1 MYSAANENK
10 VTDDEFKSLSKL
22 FKKGTST
29 QLEGARKQHE
39 SSAGSTQIQMIM
51 AGALKDATPEEYIK
65 APFYINLEK
74 YIEDDNIDV
83 EPNKNIIGLEL
94 KDYMDRLLPQDFQEK
109 DKEKILDYLLY
120 DGLYNDRN
128 DAEIAFNN
136 YLNNQNQQDPKK
148 QKIEQSAKTNL
159 SKTIEKFKYFKKFY
173 SWFSGVKIH
182 RTKINTSKG
191 ESTSMSDENEDEH
204 VVPFGFMLLFGGGLA
219 RIINKDNYNEEIKV
233 KRSYRDWNEN
243 STEFIE
249 WLVGY
254 DDITDPSQIDNAF
267 RKFNMF
273 NIQPDQKIPEDQIF
287 DRVKEIER
295 YGMDLGEII
304 WLYNDTDARL
314 ILNCLG
320 YDTEHKIAEFCR
332 NMFKINYFGY
342 YLSEG
347 KANSVKSDHLFV
359 KLKKYEDNT
368 IKFSPSITRIRQFN
382 EELFAWANC
391 FNREKIVKLDSI
403 IKKRPQKGSENQDN
417 IIYKDPGLSSKWLPK
432 GARNI
437 SGYCDDINALIGE
450 KNMVYIL
457 DILCHYL
464 NKDIL
469 NRIIFNILMTR
480 IYRYKKSKAMLLGQY
495 TGPQPEETKTKQKL
509 IKAYVEWLTNFKN
522 SVTTPELR
530 RERVAANVRAV
541 EEQINFLNSEQVLSM
556 QASQINRQMN
566 SFHEDLKQKW
576 HFQPQYFP
584 EFGIAVASTGNT
596 AESLGHATTKAA
608 VVGTPIKDIQ
618 RPVNKLTERPDIA
631 EKDQVQE
638 GKKENEDKFEL
649 NFFRAY
655 LEERQNI
662 RVNFENLQMDPKTAG
677 TLVYQAIDNLD
688 SSFYKKIKV
697 AQIARPKR
705 NIQPQKLKM
714 SLELESQPDEES
726 PAESLVGSPPESP
739 DSQASI
745 GGRKKT
751 RKRNK
756 KHLLRMRRKL

>member
-1 MYSAANENK
+1 MYNAANENK

-51 AGALKDATPEEYIK
+51 AGALKDATPEEYNK

-83 EPNKNIIGLEL
+83 KPNDNIIGLEL
-94 KDYMDRLLPQDFQEK
+94 KDYMRLLPQDFQET

-136 YLNNQNQQDPKK
+136 FRNNQDQQDPKK
-148 QKIEQSAKTNL
+148 QKIEQSAKTNS

-254 DDITDPSQIDNAF
+254 DDITDSSQFDNAV

-273 NIQPDQKIPEDQIF
+273 NIQNEKKIPEDQIS

-332 NMFKINYFGY
+332 NMFKINYYGY

-359 KLKKYEDNT
+359 KLEKNNDT

-391 FNREKIVKLDSI
+391 FNQKKIEKLDSI
-403 IKKRPQKGSENQDN
+403 IEKRPQKGSENQDN

-457 DILCHYL
+457 NILCHYL

-480 IYRYKKSKAMLLGQY
+480 IYRYKKSKAMPLGQY

-509 IKAYVEWLTNFKN
+509 IEAYVEWLTNFKESLETTSDNTQLVTLKN
-522 SVTTPELR
+522 S
-530 RERVAANVRAV
+530 V

-566 SFHEDLKQKW
+566 SFHENLKQN
-576 HFQPQYFP
+576 YSNIP
-584 EFGIAVASTGNT
+584 EFNFSVTSTGTT

-631 EKDQVQE
+631 QKNLVQV

-655 LEERQNI
+655 LEDRQNI
-662 RVNFENLQMDPKTAG
+662 RVNFENLQRDPKTAG

-688 SSFYKKIKV
+688 SSFYKNIKV
-697 AQIARPKR
+697 AQIARRQR

>member
-1 MYSAANENK
+1 MYNAANENK
-10 VTDDEFKSLSKL
+10 VTDNEFKSLSKL

-51 AGALKDATPEEYIK
+51 AGALKDATPKEYNE

-83 EPNKNIIGLEL
+83 KPNDNIIGLEL
-94 KDYMDRLLPQDFQEK
+94 KDYMRLFSQET
-109 DKEKILDYLLY
+109 DKEKILEYLVK

-128 DAEIAFNN
+128 NAEIAFNN
-136 YLNNQNQQDPKK
+136 FLNNQDQQDPKK

-159 SKTIEKFKYFKKFY
+159 SKKIEKFKYFKKFY

-182 RTKINTSKG
+182 RTNINTSKG
-191 ESTSMSDENEDEH
+191 VSTSMSDENEDEH

-233 KRSYRDWNEN
+233 KRSYREWNEN

-254 DDITDPSQIDNAF
+254 DDITESSQIDNAF

-273 NIQPDQKIPEDQIF
+273 NIQNEKKVAEDQIF

-320 YDTEHKIAEFCR
+320 YDTERKIAEFCR
-332 NMFKINYFGY
+332 NMFKINYYGY

-382 EELFAWANC
+382 KELFAWANC
-391 FNREKIVKLDSI
+391 FNQDKIKILDSI
-403 IKKRPQKGSENQDN
+403 IEKRPQKGSENQDN

-437 SGYCDDINALIGE
+437 SGNCDDINALIGE

-495 TGPQPEETKTKQKL
+495 SGPQPEETKTKPKL
-509 IKAYVEWLTNFKN
+509 IKAYVEWLTNFKESLETTSDDTQLVTLKN
-522 SVTTPELR
+522 S
-530 RERVAANVRAV
+530 V

-556 QASQINRQMN
+556 QAPQINRQMN
-566 SFHEDLKQKW
+566 SFHENLKQN
-576 HFQPQYFP
+576 YNNIP
-584 EFGIAVASTGNT
+584 EFDIPVQSTGTT
-596 AESLGHATTKAA
+596 AESLRNAATKAA
-608 VVGTPIKDIQ
+608 FDGTPIKDMPRQ
-618 RPVNKLTERPDIA
+618 ENMPTVRAEIA

-649 NFFRAY
+649 HFFRAY

-662 RVNFENLQMDPKTAG
+662 RENFENLQKNTKTAG
-677 TLVYQAIDNLD
+677 TLVYHAIDNLD
-688 SSFYKKIKV
+688 SNFYKNIKPPPH
-697 AQIARPKR
+697 QRPRRITRITSNTK
-705 NIQPQKLKM
+705 NIDDDDSDDDSADDVNRKLPM
-714 SLELESQPDEES
+714 TQELTDSPNSQT
-726 PAESLVGSPPESP
+726 
-739 DSQASI
+739 SI

>member
-1 MYSAANENK
+1 MYNAANENK

-51 AGALKDATPEEYIK
+51 AGALKDATPEEYNK

-83 EPNKNIIGLEL
+83 KPNDNIIGLEL
-94 KDYMDRLLPQDFQEK
+94 KDYMRLLPQDFQET

-136 YLNNQNQQDPKK
+136 FRNNQDQQDPKK
-148 QKIEQSAKTNL
+148 QKIEQSAKTNS

-254 DDITDPSQIDNAF
+254 DDITDSSQFDNAV

-273 NIQPDQKIPEDQIF
+273 NIQNEKKIPEDQIS

-332 NMFKINYFGY
+332 NMFKINYYGY

-359 KLKKYEDNT
+359 KLEKNNDT

-391 FNREKIVKLDSI
+391 FNQKKIEKLDSI
-403 IKKRPQKGSENQDN
+403 IEKRPQKGSENQDN

-457 DILCHYL
+457 NILCHYL

-480 IYRYKKSKAMLLGQY
+480 IYRYKKSKAMPLGQY

-509 IKAYVEWLTNFKN
+509 IEAYVEWLTNFKESLETTSDNTQLVTLKN
-522 SVTTPELR
+522 S
-530 RERVAANVRAV
+530 V

-566 SFHEDLKQKW
+566 SFHENLKQN
-576 HFQPQYFP
+576 YSNIP
-584 EFGIAVASTGNT
+584 EFNFSVTSTGTT

-618 RPVNKLTERPDIA
+618 RPVNKLTERPGIA
-631 EKDQVQE
+631 QKNLVQV

-655 LEERQNI
+655 LEDRQNI
-662 RVNFENLQMDPKTAG
+662 RVNFENLQRDPKTAG

-688 SSFYKKIKV
+688 SSFYKNIKV
-697 AQIARPKR
+697 AQIARRQR

>member
-1 MYSAANENK
+1 MYNAANENK

-51 AGALKDATPEEYIK
+51 AGALKDATPEEYK
-65 APFYINLEK
+65 EAPFYINLEK
-74 YIEDDNIDV
+74 YIEDDNINV
-83 EPNKNIIGLEL
+83 KPNKNIIGLEL
-94 KDYMDRLLPQDFQEK
+94 KDYMDRLLPQDFQET

-273 NIQPDQKIPEDQIF
+273 NIQNEKKIPEDQIA

-332 NMFKINYFGY
+332 NMFKINYYGY

-359 KLKKYEDNT
+359 KLKRYEDNT

-480 IYRYKKSKAMLLGQY
+480 IYRYKKAKAMPLGQY
-495 TGPQPEETKTKQKL
+495 TGPQPDDTKKKPNL
-509 IKAYVEWLTNFKN
+509 IKAYVEWLTNLLETTSDNTQLVTLKN
-522 SVTTPELR
+522 S
-530 RERVAANVRAV
+530 V

-566 SFHEDLKQKW
+566 SFHENLKQN
-576 HFQPQYFP
+576 YNNIP
-584 EFGIAVASTGNT
+584 EFDIHVTSTGTT
-596 AESLGHATTKAA
+596 AEALQHAATTAA

-688 SSFYKKIKV
+688 SSFYKNIKPPPH
-697 AQIARPKR
+697 QRPRRITRITSNTKNIDDDDSDDDSADDVKR
-705 NIQPQKLKM
+705 
-714 SLELESQPDEES
+714 ELRMTQE
-726 PAESLVGSPPESP
+726 LP
-739 DSQASI
+739 DSPNSQFSI

-756 KHLLRMRRKL
+756 KHLLRMRKKL

>member
-1 MYSAANENK
+1 MYNAANENK
-10 VTDDEFKSLSKL
+10 VTDNEFKSLSKL

-51 AGALKDATPEEYIK
+51 AGALKDATPKEYNE

-83 EPNKNIIGLEL
+83 KPNDNIIGLEL
-94 KDYMDRLLPQDFQEK
+94 KDYMRLFSQET
-109 DKEKILDYLLY
+109 DKEKILEYLVK

-128 DAEIAFNN
+128 NAEIAFNN
-136 YLNNQNQQDPKK
+136 FLNNQDQQDPKK

-159 SKTIEKFKYFKKFY
+159 SKKIEKFKYFKKFY

-182 RTKINTSKG
+182 RTNINTSKG
-191 ESTSMSDENEDEH
+191 VSTSMSDENEDEH

-233 KRSYRDWNEN
+233 KRSYREWNEN

-254 DDITDPSQIDNAF
+254 DDITESSQIDNAF

-273 NIQPDQKIPEDQIF
+273 NIQNEKKVAEDQIF

-320 YDTEHKIAEFCR
+320 YDTERKIAEFCR
-332 NMFKINYFGY
+332 NMFKINYYGY

-382 EELFAWANC
+382 KELFAWANC
-391 FNREKIVKLDSI
+391 FNQDKIKILDSI
-403 IKKRPQKGSENQDN
+403 IEKRPQKGSENQDN

-437 SGYCDDINALIGE
+437 SGNCDDINALIGE

-495 TGPQPEETKTKQKL
+495 SGPQPEETKTKPKL
-509 IKAYVEWLTNFKN
+509 IKAYVEWLTNFKESLETTSDDTQLGRALKN
-522 SVTTPELR
+522 S
-530 RERVAANVRAV
+530 V

-556 QASQINRQMN
+556 QAPQINRQMN
-566 SFHEDLKQKW
+566 SFHENLKQN
-576 HFQPQYFP
+576 YNNIP
-584 EFGIAVASTGNT
+584 EFDIPVQSTGTT
-596 AESLGHATTKAA
+596 AESLRNAATKAA
-608 VVGTPIKDIQ
+608 FDGTPIKDMPRQ
-618 RPVNKLTERPDIA
+618 ENMPTVRAEIA

-649 NFFRAY
+649 HFFRAY

-662 RVNFENLQMDPKTAG
+662 RENFENLQKNTKTAG
-677 TLVYQAIDNLD
+677 TLVYHAIDNLD
-688 SSFYKKIKV
+688 SNFYKNIKPPPH
-697 AQIARPKR
+697 QRPRRITRITSNTK
-705 NIQPQKLKM
+705 NIDDDDSDDDSADDVNRKLPM
-714 SLELESQPDEES
+714 TQELTDSPNSQT
-726 PAESLVGSPPESP
+726 
-739 DSQASI
+739 SI

>member
-1 MYSAANENK
+1 MYNAANENK

-51 AGALKDATPEEYIK
+51 AGALKDATPEEYK
-65 APFYINLEK
+65 EAPFYINLEK
-74 YIEDDNIDV
+74 YIEDDNINV
-83 EPNKNIIGLEL
+83 KPNKNIIGLEL
-94 KDYMDRLLPQDFQEK
+94 KDYMDRLLPQDFQET

-273 NIQPDQKIPEDQIF
+273 NIQNEKKIPEDQIA

-332 NMFKINYFGY
+332 NMFKINYYGY

-359 KLKKYEDNT
+359 KLKRYEDNT

-457 DILCHYL
+457 GHYL

-480 IYRYKKSKAMLLGQY
+480 IYRYKKAKAMPLGQY
-495 TGPQPEETKTKQKL
+495 TGPQPDDTKKKPNL
-509 IKAYVEWLTNFKN
+509 IKAYVEWLTNLLETTSDNTQLVTLKN
-522 SVTTPELR
+522 S
-530 RERVAANVRAV
+530 V

-566 SFHEDLKQKW
+566 SFHENLKQN
-576 HFQPQYFP
+576 YNNIP
-584 EFGIAVASTGNT
+584 EFDIHVTSTGTT
-596 AESLGHATTKAA
+596 AEALQHAATTAA

-688 SSFYKKIKV
+688 SSFYKNIKPPPH
-697 AQIARPKR
+697 QRPRRITRITSNTKNIDDDDSDDDSADDVKR
-705 NIQPQKLKM
+705 
-714 SLELESQPDEES
+714 ELRMTQE
-726 PAESLVGSPPESP
+726 LP
-739 DSQASI
+739 DSPNSQFSI

-756 KHLLRMRRKL
+756 KHLLRMRKKL

>member
-1 MYSAANENK
+1 MYNAANENK

-29 QLEGARKQHE
+29 ELEGARKQHE

-51 AGALKDATPEEYIK
+51 AGALKDATPEEYK
-65 APFYINLEK
+65 EAPFYINLEK
-74 YIEDDNIDV
+74 YIEDDNINV
-83 EPNKNIIGLEL
+83 KPNNNIGLEL
-94 KDYMDRLLPQDFQEK
+94 KDYVRLFSQET
-109 DKEKILDYLLY
+109 DKEKILDYLIK

-128 DAEIAFNN
+128 NAEIAFNN
-136 YLNNQNQQDPKK
+136 FVNNPDQQYPKK

-182 RTKINTSKG
+182 RTIIDTPKG
-191 ESTSMSDENEDEH
+191 KSTSMSDENEDEH

-233 KRSYRDWNEN
+233 KRSYREWNEN

-273 NIQPDQKIPEDQIF
+273 NIQNEKKVAEEHIF
-287 DRVKEIER
+287 DRVDVIKK
-295 YGMDLGEII
+295 YGVDLGEII

-314 ILNCLG
+314 ILDCLG
-320 YDTEHKIAEFCR
+320 YKTEEEIAKFCM
-332 NMFKINYFGY
+332 NMFKINYYGY

-359 KLKKYEDNT
+359 KLEKNNDT

-382 EELFAWANC
+382 KELFAWANC
-391 FNREKIVKLDSI
+391 FNQDKIKILDSI
-403 IKKRPQKGSENQDN
+403 IQKRPQKGSENQDN

-437 SGYCDDINALIGE
+437 SGNCDDINALIGE

-480 IYRYKKSKAMLLGQY
+480 IYRYKKAKAMPLGQY
-495 TGPQPEETKTKQKL
+495 TGPQPEETKTKPKL
-509 IKAYVEWLTNFKN
+509 IKAYVEWLTNFKESLETTSDNTQLVMLKN
-522 SVTTPELR
+522 S
-530 RERVAANVRAV
+530 V

-556 QASQINRQMN
+556 QAPQINRQMN
-566 SFHEDLKQKW
+566 SFHENLKQN
-576 HFQPQYFP
+576 YNNIP
-584 EFGIAVASTGNT
+584 EFDIPVASTGTT
-596 AESLGHATTKAA
+596 AEALSHATTKAA
-608 VVGTPIKDIQ
+608 IATGTPMRNMQ
-618 RPVNKLTERPDIA
+618 RQENILTERPDIA
-631 EKDQVQE
+631 EKDQVQA

-649 NFFRAY
+649 HFFRAY

-662 RVNFENLQMDPKTAG
+662 RENFENLQKEAKTTG
-677 TLVYQAIDNLD
+677 SLVYQAIDNLD
-688 SSFYKKIKV
+688 SSFYKDVKAASKQPRAQRKIKP
-697 AQIARPKR
+697 RE
-705 NIQPQKLKM
+705 LKM
-714 SLELESQPDEES
+714 SLELDSQPEES
-726 PAESLVGSPPESP
+726 PAESPVGSPPESP

>member
-1 MYSAANENK
+1 
-10 VTDDEFKSLSKL
+10 
-22 FKKGTST
+22 
-29 QLEGARKQHE
+29 
-39 SSAGSTQIQMIM
+39 MIM
-51 AGALKDATPEEYIK
+51 AGALKDATPKEYNK

-83 EPNKNIIGLEL
+83 EPNDNIIGLEL
-94 KDYMDRLLPQDFQEK
+94 KDYVRLFSQET
-109 DKEKILDYLLY
+109 DKEKILDYLVK

-128 DAEIAFNN
+128 NAEIAFNN
-136 YLNNQNQQDPKK
+136 FLNNQDQQDPKK

-159 SKTIEKFKYFKKFY
+159 SKKIEKFKYFKKFY

-182 RTKINTSKG
+182 RTNINTSKG
-191 ESTSMSDENEDEH
+191 VSTSMSDENEDEH

-233 KRSYRDWNEN
+233 KRSYREWNEN

-254 DDITDPSQIDNAF
+254 DDITESSQIDNAF

-273 NIQPDQKIPEDQIF
+273 NIQNEKKVAEDQIF

-320 YDTEHKIAEFCR
+320 YDTERKIAEFCR
-332 NMFKINYFGY
+332 NMFKINYYGY

-382 EELFAWANC
+382 KELFAWANC
-391 FNREKIVKLDSI
+391 FNQDKIKILDSI
-403 IKKRPQKGSENQDN
+403 IEKRPQKGSENQDN

-437 SGYCDDINALIGE
+437 SGNCDDINALIGE

-495 TGPQPEETKTKQKL
+495 SGPQPEETKTKPKL
-509 IKAYVEWLTNFKN
+509 IKAYVEWLTNFKESLETTSDDTQLVTLKN
-522 SVTTPELR
+522 S
-530 RERVAANVRAV
+530 V

-556 QASQINRQMN
+556 QAPQINRQMN
-566 SFHEDLKQKW
+566 SFHENLKQN
-576 HFQPQYFP
+576 YNNIP
-584 EFGIAVASTGNT
+584 EFDIPVQSTGTT
-596 AESLGHATTKAA
+596 AESLRNAATKAA
-608 VVGTPIKDIQ
+608 FDGTPIKDMPRQ
-618 RPVNKLTERPDIA
+618 ENMPTVRREIA

-649 NFFRAY
+649 HFFRAY

-662 RVNFENLQMDPKTAG
+662 RENFENLQKNTKTTG
-677 TLVYQAIDNLD
+677 SLVYHAIDNLD
-688 SSFYKKIKV
+688 SSFYKDVKPPPH
-697 AQIARPKR
+697 QRPRRITSITSNTK
-705 NIQPQKLKM
+705 NIDDDDSDDDVNRVLPMTQ
-714 SLELESQPDEES
+714 ELTDSPNSQT
-726 PAESLVGSPPESP
+726 
-739 DSQASI
+739 SI

>member
-1 MYSAANENK
+1 
-10 VTDDEFKSLSKL
+10 
-22 FKKGTST
+22 
-29 QLEGARKQHE
+29 
-39 SSAGSTQIQMIM
+39 MIM
-51 AGALKDATPEEYIK
+51 AGALKDATPKEYNK

-83 EPNKNIIGLEL
+83 EPNDNIIGLEL
-94 KDYMDRLLPQDFQEK
+94 KDYVRLFSQET
-109 DKEKILDYLLY
+109 DKEKILDYLVK

-128 DAEIAFNN
+128 NAEIAFNN
-136 YLNNQNQQDPKK
+136 FLNNQDQQDPKK

-159 SKTIEKFKYFKKFY
+159 SKKIEKFKYFKKFY

-182 RTKINTSKG
+182 RTNINTSKG
-191 ESTSMSDENEDEH
+191 VSTSMSDENEDEH

-233 KRSYRDWNEN
+233 KRSYREWNEN

-254 DDITDPSQIDNAF
+254 DDITESSQIDNAF

-273 NIQPDQKIPEDQIF
+273 NIQNEKKVAEDQIF

-320 YDTEHKIAEFCR
+320 YDTERKIAEFCR
-332 NMFKINYFGY
+332 NMFKINYYGY

-382 EELFAWANC
+382 KELFAWANC
-391 FNREKIVKLDSI
+391 FNQDKIKILDSI
-403 IKKRPQKGSENQDN
+403 IEKRPQKGSENQDN

-437 SGYCDDINALIGE
+437 SGNCDDINALIGE

-495 TGPQPEETKTKQKL
+495 SGPQPEETKTKPKL
-509 IKAYVEWLTNFKN
+509 IKAYVEWLTNFKESLETTSDDTQLVTLKN
-522 SVTTPELR
+522 S
-530 RERVAANVRAV
+530 V

-556 QASQINRQMN
+556 QAPQINRQMN
-566 SFHEDLKQKW
+566 SFHENLKQN
-576 HFQPQYFP
+576 YNNIP
-584 EFGIAVASTGNT
+584 EFDIPVQSTGTT
-596 AESLGHATTKAA
+596 AESLRNAATKAA
-608 VVGTPIKDIQ
+608 FDGTPIKDMPRQ
-618 RPVNKLTERPDIA
+618 ENMPTVRGEIA

-649 NFFRAY
+649 HFFRAY

-662 RVNFENLQMDPKTAG
+662 RENFENLQKNTKTTG
-677 TLVYQAIDNLD
+677 SLVYHAIDNLD
-688 SSFYKKIKV
+688 SSFYKDVKPPPH
-697 AQIARPKR
+697 QRPRRITSITSNTK
-705 NIQPQKLKM
+705 NIDDDDSDDDVNRVLPMTQ
-714 SLELESQPDEES
+714 ELTDSPNSQT
-726 PAESLVGSPPESP
+726 
-739 DSQASI
+739 SI

>member
-1 MYSAANENK
+1 MYNAANENK
-10 VTDDEFKSLSKL
+10 VTDNEFKSLSKI

-51 AGALKDATPEEYIK
+51 AGALKDATPKEYNK

-83 EPNKNIIGLEL
+83 EPNDNIIGLEL
-94 KDYMDRLLPQDFQEK
+94 KDYVRLFSQET
-109 DKEKILDYLLY
+109 DKEKILDYLVK

-128 DAEIAFNN
+128 NAEIAFDNFVNN
-136 YLNNQNQQDPKK
+136 PDQQDPKK

-159 SKTIEKFKYFKKFY
+159 SKKIEKFKYFKKFY

-182 RTKINTSKG
+182 RTNINTSKG
-191 ESTSMSDENEDEH
+191 VSTSMSDENEDEH

-233 KRSYRDWNEN
+233 KRSYREWNEN

-254 DDITDPSQIDNAF
+254 DDITESSQIDNAF

-273 NIQPDQKIPEDQIF
+273 NIQNEKKVAEDQIF

-320 YDTEHKIAEFCR
+320 YDTERKIAEFCR
-332 NMFKINYFGY
+332 NMFKINYYGY

-382 EELFAWANC
+382 KELFAWANC
-391 FNREKIVKLDSI
+391 FNQDKIKILDSI
-403 IKKRPQKGSENQDN
+403 IEKRPQKGSENQDN

-437 SGYCDDINALIGE
+437 SGNCDDINALIGE

-495 TGPQPEETKTKQKL
+495 SGPQPEETKTKPKL
-509 IKAYVEWLTNFKN
+509 IKAYVEWLTNFKESLETTSDDTQLVTLKN
-522 SVTTPELR
+522 S
-530 RERVAANVRAV
+530 V

-556 QASQINRQMN
+556 QAPQINRQMN
-566 SFHEDLKQKW
+566 SFHENLKQN
-576 HFQPQYFP
+576 YNNIP
-584 EFGIAVASTGNT
+584 EFDIPVQSTGTT
-596 AESLGHATTKAA
+596 AESLRNAATKAA
-608 VVGTPIKDIQ
+608 FDGTPIKDMPRQ
-618 RPVNKLTERPDIA
+618 ENMPTVRREIA

-649 NFFRAY
+649 HFFRAY

-662 RVNFENLQMDPKTAG
+662 RENFENLQKNTKTTG
-677 TLVYQAIDNLD
+677 SLVYHAIDNLD
-688 SSFYKKIKV
+688 SSFYKDVKPPPH
-697 AQIARPKR
+697 QRPRRITSITSNTK
-705 NIQPQKLKM
+705 NIDDDDSDDDVNRVLPMTQ
-714 SLELESQPDEES
+714 ELTDSPNSQT
-726 PAESLVGSPPESP
+726 
-739 DSQASI
+739 SI

>member
-1 MYSAANENK
+1 MYNAANENK
-10 VTDDEFKSLSKL
+10 VTDNEFKSLSKL

-51 AGALKDATPEEYIK
+51 AGALKDATPKEYNE

-83 EPNKNIIGLEL
+83 KPNDNIIGLEL
-94 KDYMDRLLPQDFQEK
+94 KDYMRLFSQET
-109 DKEKILDYLLY
+109 DKEKILEYLVK

-128 DAEIAFNN
+128 NAEIAFNN
-136 YLNNQNQQDPKK
+136 FLNNQDQQDPKK

-159 SKTIEKFKYFKKFY
+159 SKKIEKFKYFKKFY

-182 RTKINTSKG
+182 RTNINTSKG
-191 ESTSMSDENEDEH
+191 VSTSMSDENEDEH

-233 KRSYRDWNEN
+233 KRSYREWNEN

-254 DDITDPSQIDNAF
+254 DDITESSQIDNAF

-273 NIQPDQKIPEDQIF
+273 NIQNEKKVAEDQIF

-320 YDTEHKIAEFCR
+320 YDTERKIAEFCR
-332 NMFKINYFGY
+332 NMFKINYYGY

-382 EELFAWANC
+382 KELFAWANC
-391 FNREKIVKLDSI
+391 FNQDKIKILDSI
-403 IKKRPQKGSENQDN
+403 IEKRPQKGSENQDN

-437 SGYCDDINALIGE
+437 SGNCDDINALIGE

-495 TGPQPEETKTKQKL
+495 SGPQPEETKTKPKL
-509 IKAYVEWLTNFKN
+509 IKAYVEWLTNFKESLETTSDDTQLVTLKN
-522 SVTTPELR
+522 S
-530 RERVAANVRAV
+530 V

-556 QASQINRQMN
+556 QAPQINRQMN
-566 SFHEDLKQKW
+566 SFHENLKQN
-576 HFQPQYFP
+576 YNNIP
-584 EFGIAVASTGNT
+584 EFDIPVQSTGTT
-596 AESLGHATTKAA
+596 AESLRNAATKAA
-608 VVGTPIKDIQ
+608 FDGTPIKDMPRQ
-618 RPVNKLTERPDIA
+618 ENMPTVRAEIA

-649 NFFRAY
+649 HFFRAY

-662 RVNFENLQMDPKTAG
+662 RENFENLQKNTKTAG
-677 TLVYQAIDNLD
+677 TLVYHAIDNLD
-688 SSFYKKIKV
+688 SNFYKNIKPPPH
-697 AQIARPKR
+697 QRPRRITRITSNTK
-705 NIQPQKLKM
+705 NIDDDSDDDSADDVNRKLPM
-714 SLELESQPDEES
+714 TQELTDSPNSQT
-726 PAESLVGSPPESP
+726 
-739 DSQASI
+739 SI

>member
-1 MYSAANENK
+1 MYNAANENK
-10 VTDDEFKSLSKL
+10 VTDNEFKSLSKL

-51 AGALKDATPEEYIK
+51 AGALKDATPKEYNE

-83 EPNKNIIGLEL
+83 KPNDNIIGLEL
-94 KDYMDRLLPQDFQEK
+94 KDYMRLFSQET
-109 DKEKILDYLLY
+109 DKEKILEYLVK

-128 DAEIAFNN
+128 NAEIAFNN
-136 YLNNQNQQDPKK
+136 FLNNQDQQDPKK

-159 SKTIEKFKYFKKFY
+159 SKKIEKFKYFKKFY

-182 RTKINTSKG
+182 RTNINTSKG
-191 ESTSMSDENEDEH
+191 VSTSMSDENEDEH

-233 KRSYRDWNEN
+233 KRSYREWNEN

-254 DDITDPSQIDNAF
+254 DDITESSQIDNAF

-273 NIQPDQKIPEDQIF
+273 NIQNEKKVAEDQIF

-320 YDTEHKIAEFCR
+320 YDTERKIAEFCR
-332 NMFKINYFGY
+332 NMFKINYYGY

-382 EELFAWANC
+382 KELFAWANC
-391 FNREKIVKLDSI
+391 FNQDKIKILDSI
-403 IKKRPQKGSENQDN
+403 IEKRPQKGSENQDN

-437 SGYCDDINALIGE
+437 SGNCDDINALIGE

-495 TGPQPEETKTKQKL
+495 SGPQPEETKTKPKL
-509 IKAYVEWLTNFKN
+509 IKAYVEWLTNFKESLETTSDDTQLGRALKN
-522 SVTTPELR
+522 S
-530 RERVAANVRAV
+530 V

-556 QASQINRQMN
+556 QAPQINRQMN
-566 SFHEDLKQKW
+566 SFHENLKQN
-576 HFQPQYFP
+576 YNNIP
-584 EFGIAVASTGNT
+584 EFDIPVQSTGTT
-596 AESLGHATTKAA
+596 AESLRNAATKAA
-608 VVGTPIKDIQ
+608 FDGTPIKDMPRQ
-618 RPVNKLTERPDIA
+618 ENMPTVRAEIA

-649 NFFRAY
+649 HFFRAY

-662 RVNFENLQMDPKTAG
+662 RENFENLQKNTKTAG
-677 TLVYQAIDNLD
+677 TLVYHAIDNLD
-688 SSFYKKIKV
+688 SNFYKNIKPPPH
-697 AQIARPKR
+697 QRPRRITRITSNTK
-705 NIQPQKLKM
+705 NIDDDSDDDSADDVNRKLPM
-714 SLELESQPDEES
+714 TQELTDSPNSQT
-726 PAESLVGSPPESP
+726 
-739 DSQASI
+739 SI

>member
-1 MYSAANENK
+1 
-10 VTDDEFKSLSKL
+10 
-22 FKKGTST
+22 
-29 QLEGARKQHE
+29 
-39 SSAGSTQIQMIM
+39 
-51 AGALKDATPEEYIK
+51 
-65 APFYINLEK
+65 
-74 YIEDDNIDV
+74 
-83 EPNKNIIGLEL
+83 
-94 KDYMDRLLPQDFQEK
+94 
-109 DKEKILDYLLY
+109 
-120 DGLYNDRN
+120 
-128 DAEIAFNN
+128 
-136 YLNNQNQQDPKK
+136 
-148 QKIEQSAKTNL
+148 
-159 SKTIEKFKYFKKFY
+159 
-173 SWFSGVKIH
+173 
-182 RTKINTSKG
+182 
-191 ESTSMSDENEDEH
+191 MSDENEDEH

-495 TGPQPEETKTKQKL
+495 SGPQPEETKTKPKL
-509 IKAYVEWLTNFKN
+509 IKAYVEWLTNLLETTSDNTQLVTLKN
-522 SVTTPELR
+522 S
-530 RERVAANVRAV
+530 V

-576 HFQPQYFP
+576 HYLPQYFP
-584 EFGIAVASTGNT
+584 EFDIAVASTGNT

-608 VVGTPIKDIQ
+608 VVGTPIKDMPRQENI
-618 RPVNKLTERPDIA
+618 LTERADIA

-649 NFFRAY
+649 HFFKAY

-662 RVNFENLQMDPKTAG
+662 RENFENLQMDPKTTG
-677 TLVYQAIDNLD
+677 SLVYQAIDNLD
-688 SSFYKKIKV
+688 SSFYKDVKAASKQPR
-697 AQIARPKR
+697 AQRK
-705 NIQPQKLKM
+705 IQPRQLKM
-714 SLELESQPDEES
+714 SLELDSQPEES
-726 PAESLVGSPPESP
+726 PAESPVGSPPESP

>member
-1 MYSAANENK
+1 MYNAANENK

-51 AGALKDATPEEYIK
+51 AGALKDATPEEYNK

-83 EPNKNIIGLEL
+83 KPNDNIIGLEL
-94 KDYMDRLLPQDFQEK
+94 KDYMRLFPPETN
-109 DKEKILDYLLY
+109 KEKILDYLVR
-120 DGLYNDRN
+120 DGLYNDKN
-128 DAEIAFNN
+128 NAEIAFNDFR
-136 YLNNQNQQDPKK
+136 NNQDQQDPKK
-148 QKIEQSAKTNL
+148 QKIEQSAKTNS

-254 DDITDPSQIDNAF
+254 DDITDSSQFDNAV

-273 NIQPDQKIPEDQIF
+273 NIQNEKKIPEDQIA

-332 NMFKINYFGY
+332 NMFKINYYGY

-359 KLKKYEDNT
+359 KLEKNNDT

-391 FNREKIVKLDSI
+391 FNQKKIEKLDSI
-403 IKKRPQKGSENQDN
+403 IEKRPQKGSENQDN

-457 DILCHYL
+457 NILCHYL

-480 IYRYKKSKAMLLGQY
+480 IYRYKKSKAMPLGQY

-509 IKAYVEWLTNFKN
+509 IEAYVEWFTNFKEFLETTSDNTQLVKLKN
-522 SVTTPELR
+522 SV
-530 RERVAANVRAV
+530 
-541 EEQINFLNSEQVLSM
+541 EEKIEFLNSDQVLSM
-556 QASQINRQMN
+556 QAPQINRQMN
-566 SFHEDLKQKW
+566 SFHEDLKQN
-576 HFQPQYFP
+576 YDNIP
-584 EFGIAVASTGNT
+584 EFNFSVTSTGNT

-618 RPVNKLTERPDIA
+618 RPVNKLTERPDIV
-631 EKDQVQE
+631 EKVQVQE
-638 GKKENEDKFEL
+638 NKKENEDKFEL

-714 SLELESQPDEES
+714 SLELESQPEES